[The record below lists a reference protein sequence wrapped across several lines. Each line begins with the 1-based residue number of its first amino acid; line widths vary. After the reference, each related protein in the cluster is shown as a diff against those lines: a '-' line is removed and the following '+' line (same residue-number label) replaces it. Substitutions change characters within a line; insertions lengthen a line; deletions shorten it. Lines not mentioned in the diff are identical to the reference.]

1 MDGNLIPKKDD
12 NKKEEKQKTPTE
24 EKQET
29 ASLPDFDYDD
39 LREDMGNLYDYGIG
53 SYVTITYKGEAI
65 FLRQVG
71 NDEYAL
77 CDKNGNPVSDARF
90 NKKQVTYIDAEN
102 YTPQGNAIYP
112 EVEQAVTEYF
122 SKLNK

>member
-12 NKKEEKQKTPTE
+12 NKKE

-102 YTPQGNAIYP
+102 YTPQGNAIY
-112 EVEQAVTEYF
+112 Q
-122 SKLNK
+122 KLNKLLPNIFQN